1 MILRRTIV
9 SNEVNNILPKTNI
22 ILLSPFRSFAEHYSR
37 GVFSPQSCRWCIY
50 TFIVP
55 NILNIAK
62 LARSRIYRTTISVTS
77 CITASLQ
84 RKWRNFTFYLTIS
97 HCATILYSLLL
108 IVWGFNS
115 SPVTTWLTLLGGS
128 LTHRWLIQIRFIGLK
143 IFDSC
148 MSVTSKDCFQENI
161 FYKQISLLVF
171 KIHVRTHFWIPN
183 VRLQKS
189 LSIYGNMTR
198 LKSLPHLLCPVPVS

>member
-1 MILRRTIV
+1 MLP
-9 SNEVNNILPKTNI
+9 NEIYVFVKTNL

-108 IVWGFNS
+108 IVCGFNS

-143 IFDSC
+143 IFD

-171 KIHVRTHFWIPN
+171 LRYMYVHIFEYQTSDFRKAYRYTEIWQDWRVYHTYCAQFQ
-183 VRLQKS
+183 L
-189 LSIYGNMTR
+189 
-198 LKSLPHLLCPVPVS
+198 VS